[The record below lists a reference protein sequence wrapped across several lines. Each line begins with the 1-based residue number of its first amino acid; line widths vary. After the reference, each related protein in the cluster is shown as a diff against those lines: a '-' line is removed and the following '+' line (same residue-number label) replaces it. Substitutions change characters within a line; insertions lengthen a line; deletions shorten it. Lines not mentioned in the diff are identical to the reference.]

1 MINDVQER
9 MSRFFRKRILQLSS
23 MRSMWHDERVQ
34 CYNDKDLPSS
44 DMLQDVGSIFL
55 AGPTSRHQLIEYNWR
70 SSAVCLL
77 RKADFQG
84 FIFVPEPRGEEESGD
99 FVERDFIHRWES
111 SRLLSSSRVLFWI
124 PRKGDELLGLN
135 TNLELG
141 IFIGRTLLS
150 CDSSGVFIGWPDGAE
165 RMGLP
170 EHYAVELAGFKRYRT
185 LEELCLAV
193 ARKKMFQASF

>member
-1 MINDVQER
+1 
-9 MSRFFRKRILQLSS
+9 
-23 MRSMWHDERVQ
+23 MWHDERVQ
-34 CYNDKDLPSS
+34 FYNDKDLPPS
-44 DMLQDVGSIFL
+44 DILQDVGSIFL

-70 SSAVCLL
+70 SSAVYLL

-84 FIFVPEPRGEEESGD
+84 FIFVPEPRGEEVAGD
-99 FVERDFIHRWES
+99 FTERDFIHRWES

-124 PRKGDELLGLN
+124 PRKEDELLGLN

-141 IFIGRTLLS
+141 IFIGRALLS
-150 CDSSGVFIGWPDGAE
+150 RNSSSVFIGWPDGAE

-170 EHYAVELAGFKRYRT
+170 EHYAIELAGFERYKT

-193 ARKKMFQASF
+193 AGKKRLQTSS